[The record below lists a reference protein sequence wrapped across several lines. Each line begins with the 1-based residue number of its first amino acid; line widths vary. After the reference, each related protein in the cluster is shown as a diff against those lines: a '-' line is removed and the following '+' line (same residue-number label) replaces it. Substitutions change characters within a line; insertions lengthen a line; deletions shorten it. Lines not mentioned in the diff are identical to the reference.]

1 MSAFATGR
9 AVSARLDIVAIGAL
23 FLALVAIT
31 TGATLAKRLFPT
43 VGAEGATALR
53 LMMAALI
60 LSAVFRPWRIRLKG
74 GWRSLIGYGAAL
86 GMMSLSFYKALAYI
100 PLGIAIAIEFTGPL
114 AVALLTS
121 RRRIDI
127 LWIGLAVLGLAIL
140 LPIWRLSAPL
150 DWRGVG
156 LALVAGGCWAI
167 YILTGKHAG
176 RAHGPA
182 AVAGGM
188 IIAALL
194 AAPVGIVHAGAA
206 LFRSEV
212 LILGLIVGAVS
223 SAIPYSLEMVALRRL
238 PSNTFGILVSAE
250 PAIGAM
256 MGLLLLGETL
266 SPGQWLAV
274 GLIICSSIG
283 AAMSVEHADAAEHP

>member
-31 TGATLAKRLFPT
+31 TGATLAKRLFPA

-206 LFRSEV
+206 LFRPEV

-250 PAIGAM
+250 PAIGAV

-283 AAMSVEHADAAEHP
+283 AAMSVERADPAEHP